1 MNGKPTAWIVDW
13 PPEALQL
20 DLTER
25 DLMRDLD
32 PGWLEQSEPEV
43 ASETVARLLE
53 ERA

>member
-1 MNGKPTAWIVDW
+1 MNGKPTGWIADW

-32 PGWLEQSEPEV
+32 PGWLEQSTPEV
-43 ASETVARLLE
+43 ASQEVARMLE
-53 ERA
+53 ELA